1 MPVSREYQEHVA
13 ELLAPLGGVEAK
25 RMFGGAGLFY
35 RDLMFALIADD
46 VLYFKVDDET
56 RPAFEA
62 AGVGPFEYDTKNG
75 RRALSGYWRVPDE
88 VLDDGDELVAWGRRA
103 ADVALA
109 ADAAKPKAKRKTGKR
124 KGDER

>member
-1 MPVSREYQEHVA
+1 MAVSREYQDHVA
-13 ELLAPLGGVEAK
+13 ELLAPLGGIETK

-75 RRALSGYWRVPDE
+75 RRSLAGYWRVPDE
-88 VLDDGDELVAWGRRA
+88 VLDDGDEIVAWGRRA

-109 ADAAKPKAKRKTGKR
+109 ADAAKPQGKR
-124 KGDER
+124 KGAKRTSTER